1 MTAAAAGSP
10 GPGGG
15 ALPVPSAGQSRRRR
29 ADAALVLLLGLPT
42 LTAVLVDHRTPTS
55 LATPVLLVLSLVVVV
70 ALIGGLRVALPAA
83 LLGGLTLNWFFTAPY
98 GTFAVDSAEAL
109 VVLAVYL
116 GVAVAVSS
124 VVDLAARRT
133 AEAVR
138 GRAEARALAT
148 LAGAALAEQQ
158 TLPDLLEQVRQVF
171 GMRQVQLLESTEA
184 GTPVVAAEVLVPD
197 RPDPDEVELQVPAGP
212 HLVLSVRGPA
222 LFAADRR
229 VLASFAGAAASAL
242 QGRRLAE
249 RASAAR
255 ELEAAD
261 RMRTALLAAVGHDL
275 RTPLSGIKAA
285 VSSLRQED
293 VSWTDEEERELLQTV
308 EESADKLQALVANLL
323 DASRLQ
329 AGAVHVDARPLG
341 LDEVVGRVLLGLAP
355 QERRRVVVDVDE
367 RLPEVAAD
375 AGLLERALANVVD
388 NALRHAPVGTNVLVR
403 AGVSDGRVTCEVVDH
418 GRGVPAPAREQ
429 VFAPFQRLD
438 DRSPGGVGLG
448 LAVARGF
455 TEAMGGTLT
464 PHDTPSGG
472 LTMRLTLPGVGLEV
486 PG

>member
-1 MTAAAAGSP
+1 MTVDAVSEPTLDAS
-10 GPGGG
+10 
-15 ALPVPSAGQSRRRR
+15 ALPVPSAGLSRRRQ
-29 ADAALVLLLGLPT
+29 AVAALVLVLGLPS
-42 LTAVLVDHRTPTS
+42 LTVVLVDHRSPTS

-83 LLGGLTLNWFFTAPY
+83 VIGGLTLNWFFTAPY
-98 GTFAVDSAEAL
+98 GTFAVDSSEAL

-116 GVAVAVSS
+116 GVAVAVSY

-138 GRAEARALAT
+138 ARAEARALAT
-148 LAGAALAEQQ
+148 LAGAALDEQQ
-158 TLPDLLEQVRQVF
+158 TLPDLLERVRQVF
-171 GMRQVQLLESTEA
+171 GMRQVQLLESTA
-184 GTPVVAAEVLVPD
+184 GGAPVVAAEVLVD
-197 RPDPDEVELQVPAGP
+197 AQPDPDEVELQVPAGP

-249 RASAAR
+249 GASAAR
-255 ELEAAD
+255 ELQAAD

-285 VSSLRQED
+285 VSSLRQQD
-293 VSWTDEEERELLQTV
+293 VRWTDDEERELLQTV

-329 AGAVHVDARPLG
+329 AGVVHVDARPLG
-341 LDEVVGRVLLGLAP
+341 MDEVVGRVLLGLAP
-355 QERRRVVVDVDE
+355 PDRRRVVVDVDE

-403 AGVSDGRVTCEVVDH
+403 AAVAEGGVMCEVVDH
-418 GRGVPAPAREQ
+418 GRGVPARAREQ
-429 VFAPFQRLD
+429 VFAPFQRLG
-438 DRSPGGVGLG
+438 DRTPGGVGLG

-455 TEAMGGTLT
+455 TEAMGGSLT

-472 LTMRLTLPGVGLEV
+472 LTMRLTLPLVEV
-486 PG
+486 PQ